1 MSYRF
6 NAAEVFKVAIEIEE
20 NGKRFYEESLERIG
34 DPEVR
39 ELFAD
44 LARQE
49 MEHKKKFEALKA
61 QLPPSAAVSTV
72 WDPDNELDRYIKMMA
87 DNHVFVSSAS
97 VDEQLANVRDVK
109 AALKLAIDFEKD
121 SVVFFLE
128 LEDATET
135 KKDQEFI
142 RALVRE
148 EQEHM
153 RRLAGQLGRISR

>member
-109 AALKLAIDFEKD
+109 TALKLAIDFEKD

-148 EQEHM
+148 EQEHL

>member
-109 AALKLAIDFEKD
+109 TALKLAIDFEKD

-142 RALVRE
+142 STLVRE
-148 EQEHM
+148 EQEHL